1 MELEFKIIYRIGG
14 DIPVNPAWVGEKIE
28 DAVDK
33 LQIELH
39 EKNLQGTH
47 ALEFCY
53 PEGWK
58 PQAPSAKLQAPSAM
72 KKT

>member
-1 MELEFKIIYRIGG
+1 MKIEYKIISRIGG

-47 ALEFCY
+47 TLEFCY

-58 PQAPSAKLQAPSAM
+58 PQAPSAKLQAASAM